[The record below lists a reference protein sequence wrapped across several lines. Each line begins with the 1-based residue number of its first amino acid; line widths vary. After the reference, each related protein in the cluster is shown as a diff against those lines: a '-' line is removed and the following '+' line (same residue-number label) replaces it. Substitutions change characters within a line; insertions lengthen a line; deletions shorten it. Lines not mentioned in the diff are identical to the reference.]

1 MAQLNI
7 YADCTSDAPSKVY
20 ECKRLLT
27 GFALKINAV
36 VEEMKGKKKQM
47 EQYELLLNFVRELFP
62 QMTEEEA
69 LCIDTRELMPF
80 FNELM
85 KMPSGAMAKAQKN

>member
-7 YADCTSDAPSKVY
+7 YADCTSNKPSKVY

-27 GFALKINAV
+27 GFTLKVYAV
-36 VEEMKGKKKQM
+36 ADELKGKKQPI
-47 EQYELLLNFVRELFP
+47 EQYKLLIDFVRELFP

-69 LCIDTRELMPF
+69 LCIDTSELMPF
-80 FNELM
+80 FRELM
-85 KMPSGAMAKAQKN
+85 QMPSGAMAKAQKN

>member
-36 VEEMKGKKKQM
+36 ADEMKKKKQQI
-47 EQYELLLNFVRELFP
+47 EQYELLLNFIKELFP
-62 QMTEEEA
+62 EMTEEEA

-85 KMPSGAMAKAQKN
+85 AMPRGAMVKAQKN